1 MNELQTNNLYKA
13 IMGSVKPLYKYE
25 IKAFAEFLRDKGHGV
40 TLEALQEYQKH
51 CISQSFKSR
60 TINRKVMVAKMAFK
74 CILESQKG
82 NISQEQHER
91 ITKAMDEVKRLREPA
106 ASDVCNK
113 ILTEDEVKTL
123 LDGVEQYNPEISLM
137 IEALWRTG
145 LRISEL
151 LGITLKDCRYIG
163 QGIYSI
169 RVLGKGSKERTTYM
183 EQSFFNLCRSFFSSS
198 TYLFKR
204 SGKRRRSRS
213 YVSMNI
219 KRLAARFLDR
229 RDVAAH
235 SLRHSFATHSLEQGM
250 SLEWVRQA
258 LGHSDIQI
266 TARYYSHISVKPSQV
281 IQVARLDRVRRM
293 AA

>member
-1 MNELQTNNLYKA
+1 MNNL
-13 IMGSVKPLYKYE
+13 STSNLYDLIIQTGKYIYRYE
-25 IKAFAEFLRDKGHGV
+25 TKAFAEFLKSTGHGI
-40 TLEALQEYQKH
+40 TLEALQAYKDH
-51 CISQSFKSR
+51 CIEQSFKAR
-60 TINRKVMVAKMAFK
+60 TINRKLMVAKMAFK
-74 CILESQKG
+74 RILEANKS
-82 NISQEQHER
+82 NLTQEQHER
-91 ITKAMDEVKRLREPA
+91 IEKAMSEVKRIKEPA

-123 LDGVEQYNPEISLM
+123 LDGAEVYNPEISLF

-151 LGITLKDCRYIG
+151 LGITLKDCKYIG
-163 QGIYSI
+163 GGIYAI
-169 RVLGKGSKERTTYM
+169 RVLGKGSKERTTYL
-183 EQSFFNLCRSFFSSS
+183 EQSFFNLVRDYFGSISF
-198 TYLFKR
+198 LFKR
-204 SGKRRRSRS
+204 KSKRPRSRS

-219 KRLAARFLDR
+219 KRMAARFLDR

-258 LGHSDIQI
+258 LGHSDISV
-266 TARYYSHISVKPSQV
+266 TVKYYAHISVKPCQV

>member
-1 MNELQTNNLYKA
+1 MNNLSTNNLYNLIIQTGKH
-13 IMGSVKPLYKYE
+13 IYRYE
-25 IKAFAEFLRDKGHGV
+25 TKAFAEFLRSTGHGI
-40 TLEALQEYQKH
+40 TLEALTEYQKH
-51 CISQSFKSR
+51 CIDQSFKAR
-60 TINRKVMVAKMAFK
+60 TINRKLMVAKMAFK
-74 CILESQKG
+74 RILKANKG
-82 NISQEQHER
+82 NLTQEQHER
-91 ITKAMDEVKRLREPA
+91 IEKAMDDVRRIREPA
-106 ASDVCNK
+106 ASDAVNK

-123 LDGVEQYNPEISLM
+123 LDGAEVYNPEISLF

-151 LGITLKDCRYIG
+151 MGITLKDCRFIG
-163 QGIYSI
+163 GGIYAI
-169 RVLGKGSKERTTYM
+169 RVLGKGSKERSTYL
-183 EQSFFNLCRSFFSSS
+183 EQSFFNLVRSFFGS
-198 TYLFKR
+198 TVYLFQRK
-204 SGKRRRSRS
+204 GKRRRSRS

-258 LGHSDIQI
+258 LGHSDISI
-266 TARYYSHISVKPSQV
+266 TVKYYAHISVKPSQV
-281 IQVARLDRVRRM
+281 IQVARLDRIRRM